1 MSISITTNDLV
12 KRYRQR
18 TVVNHVSIEVKQ
30 GEIVG
35 LLGPNGAGKTTTFYQ
50 VVGLIKPDEGNV
62 FLNDADIT
70 SLPMYKRAKL
80 GIGYLPQEPSVFRKL
95 TVEDNIMAV
104 LQMTK
109 MKHDERRQKLETL
122 IREFRLEHVR
132 KSNGDV
138 VSGGERRRTE
148 IARALATDPKFILL
162 DEPFAGID
170 PIAVEDIQAIV
181 ARLKY
186 KNIGILI
193 TDHNVTETL
202 SICDRAY
209 LLIEGKI
216 FKHGSAEELAAD
228 EDVRRLYL
236 GRNFELRRKDYLH
249 EEARSDSEEKIQMA
263 HNFETVL
270 HKCIQETERKIEL
283 VEKIGIYKLSLK
295 MATDL
300 GLHDYTRY
308 REEVKEAI
316 VHNYSDDP
324 DIMSS
329 LKKIRDFE
337 PDRYKRI
344 LRIYDALLIPAFIS
358 CLLLFGIVIVLPIFY
373 TIYMPVFRDIR
384 TMLIDTRSA
393 LDEIKLKL
401 HARGN

>member
-1 MSISITTNDLV
+1 MSISITTKDLV

-18 TVVNHVSIEVKQ
+18 TVVNHVSIDVKQ

-62 FLNDADIT
+62 FLNETNIT
-70 SLPMYKRAKL
+70 KLPMYKRAKM

-148 IARALATDPKFILL
+148 IARSLATDPKFILL

-216 FKHGSAEELAAD
+216 FKHGTAEELAAD

-249 EEARSDSEEKIQMA
+249 EEARSSSEEKAQLA

-270 HKCIQETERKIEL
+270 DKCIKETEKKIEL
-283 VEKIGIYKLSLK
+283 IEKIGIYKLSLK
-295 MATDL
+295 MASDL
-300 GLHDYTRY
+300 AL
-308 REEVKEAI
+308 EEYSKYIEEIKQAI
-316 VHNYSDDP
+316 INNYSDDP
-324 DIMSS
+324 DIMNS
-329 LKKIRDFE
+329 LGKIRDFE
-337 PDRYKRI
+337 PDRYRKA

-358 CLLLFGIVIVLPIFY
+358 VFLFIGIVLVLPIFFA
-373 TIYMPVFRDIR
+373 IYRPIFRDIR
-384 TMLIDTRSA
+384 TMLLGTRSS
-393 LDEIKLKL
+393 LDEIKLKI